1 MSKHSDAFVQKKWDE
16 FANVPITNDDKLDQS
31 FYLWKKGTDKMLVWH
46 WLDEHYSKGV
56 AALAGIAN

>member
-16 FANVPITNDDKLDQS
+16 FANIPITNDDKLDQS

-46 WLDEHYSKGV
+46 WFDEHYSKGV